1 MAGDWIKM
9 STGLRRH
16 PKVVRMASALK
27 ADRLRVVGGLH
38 AVWSIFDEQSPD
50 GVLEGYTAAIMDE
63 EIGWKGFTAAMTAI
77 GWMEVMPDGLQA
89 PRFDEHNGQSAK
101 RRAMETQRKREARS
115 SAPDPENVG
124 AQSGQMSASDADKLR
139 SREEK
144 RREEEYTPPA
154 VVARA
159 TRKCPPGFEVTPEL
173 GQWAAANAPLIDIQS
188 ATDRFRDH
196 TFKTAISDW
205 PGAWRNWLRRDQEA
219 ANTRRPFVATRQS
232 AQAKTI
238 NDLTGGLA
246 SPKDSHALTLA

>member
-63 EIGWKGFTAAMTAI
+63 EIGWKGFTSAMTAI
-77 GWMEVMPDGLQA
+77 GWMQATPDGLQV

-115 SAPDPENVG
+115 SASDPENVRTE
-124 AQSGQMSASDADKLR
+124 SGQVSASDADVHADKLR

-144 RREEEYTPPA
+144 RREEEYRRDASQAPPTTSPTGSRLPKA
-154 VVARA
+154 WSMPDDWKAWCLTNRPDLDPADVA
-159 TRKCPPGFEVTPEL
+159 E
-173 GQWAAANAPLIDIQS
+173 
-188 ATDRFRDH
+188 RFRDFWH
-196 TFKTAISDW
+196 GKAGKDGRKADW
-205 PGAWRNWLRRDQEA
+205 FATWRNWCRAEKPNLRAVNGGAGDW
-219 ANTRRPFVATRQS
+219 TGS
-232 AQAKTI
+232 A
-238 NDLTGGLA
+238 L
-246 SPKDSHALTLA
+246 

>member
-77 GWMEVMPDGLQA
+77 GWMEVTPDGLQA

-101 RRAMETQRKREARS
+101 RRAMETQRKRETRS

-124 AQSGQMSASDADKLR
+124 VQSGQMSASDADKLR

-154 VVARA
+154 VVGRA
-159 TRKCPPGFEVTPEL
+159 TRKCPPGFEVTPAMGE
-173 GQWAAANAPLIDIQS
+173 WAQQNAPLVDLKTS
-188 ATDRFRDH
+188 TDKFRDH

-205 PGAWRNWLRRDQEA
+205 HGAWRNWMRRDQEH
-219 ANTRRPFVATRQS
+219 ATQARVKGYGRQS
-232 AQAKTI
+232 AQQKTI
-238 NDLTGGLA
+238 DALTGGLA